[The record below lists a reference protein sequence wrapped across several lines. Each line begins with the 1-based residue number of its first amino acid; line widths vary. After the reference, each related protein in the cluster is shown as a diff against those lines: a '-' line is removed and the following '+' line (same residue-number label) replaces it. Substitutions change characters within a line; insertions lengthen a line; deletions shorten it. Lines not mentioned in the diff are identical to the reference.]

1 MAGPLGFDALT
12 QALHRTLDQLPDPRR
27 GKNTTYTVK
36 DAALGAF
43 AVFFTQSPSF
53 LAHQQTLRQAKGI
66 SNAQSLFGITQ
77 IPCDNQI
84 RTLLDRVPPDRLFPV
99 FTTVTHALLTAGAI
113 KRFHVLN
120 GTVLIALD
128 GTQYFS
134 SKHISCP
141 SCSQKTSATGTV
153 TYSHSAIT
161 PVIVAPGK
169 AEVLTLEP
177 EFITP
182 QDGHAKQDCEQE
194 AAKRWVRRQA
204 PLLPFPKVTVMGD
217 DLFCHQ
223 PFCALL
229 IEHDWNFIL
238 VCKPESHATR
248 YEWIDFIAAGARL
261 GVVRK
266 RHWNGRFGELWTYR
280 FTNEVPL
287 RGEDDAL
294 MVNWCELTITHEKSG
309 EQLYHNAFA
318 TLHPLTEHT
327 VVEIVAAG
335 RARWKV
341 ENENNNVLKTKGYHL
356 EHNFGHGTQ
365 HLAAVL
371 VTLNLLAFL
380 FHTVFALLDGK
391 YQMLRAAVGTRQTFF
406 SDIRTLT
413 RYLVFESWDHLLDFM
428 IRQLELVPPPPN
440 TS

>member
-1 MAGPLGFDALT
+1 
-12 QALHRTLDQLPDPRR
+12 
-27 GKNTTYTVK
+27 
-36 DAALGAF
+36 
-43 AVFFTQSPSF
+43 
-53 LAHQQTLRQAKGI
+53 
-66 SNAQSLFGITQ
+66 
-77 IPCDNQI
+77 
-84 RTLLDRVPPDRLFPV
+84 
-99 FTTVTHALLTAGAI
+99 
-113 KRFHVLN
+113 
-120 GTVLIALD
+120 
-128 GTQYFS
+128 
-134 SKHISCP
+134 
-141 SCSQKTSATGTV
+141 
-153 TYSHSAIT
+153 
-161 PVIVAPGK
+161 
-169 AEVLTLEP
+169 
-177 EFITP
+177 
-182 QDGHAKQDCEQE
+182 
-194 AAKRWVRRQA
+194 
-204 PLLPFPKVTVMGD
+204 MGD

-238 VCKPESHATR
+238 VCKPESHATL

>member
-1 MAGPLGFDALT
+1 MTSPLTFDALT
-12 QALHRTLDQLPDPRR
+12 PALHRSLDQLPDTRR
-27 GKNTTYTVK
+27 GKNISYAVK

-53 LAHQQTLRQAKGI
+53 LAHQQALHQAKGS
-66 SNAQSLFGITQ
+66 SNAHSLFGITQ

-84 RTLLDRVPPDRLFPV
+84 RTLLDRVPPSHIFPI
-99 FTTVTHALLTAGAI
+99 FRTISHALLETGLI
-113 KRFHVLN
+113 KRFHVLDK
-120 GTVLIALD
+120 TVLLAID

-134 SKHISCP
+134 SKRISCP
-141 SCSQKTSATGTV
+141 TCSQKTSAAGTV
-153 TYSHSAIT
+153 SSRHSALT
-161 PVIVAPGK
+161 PVFVAPGK
-169 AEVLTLEP
+169 SEVLALEP

-194 AAKRWVRRQA
+194 AAKRWVKRQT
-204 PLLPFPKVTVMGD
+204 PLLPFPKVTVLGD

-223 PFCALL
+223 PLCDLL
-229 IEHDWNFIL
+229 IEHNWNFIL
-238 VCKPESHATR
+238 VCKPESHLTL
-248 YEWIDFIAAGARL
+248 YEWISFIAAGDHL

-266 RHWNGRFGELWTYR
+266 RHWNGKFGEIWSYR

-287 RGEDDAL
+287 RGGDDAL
-294 MVNWCELTITHEKSG
+294 MVNWCELTISHEKSG

-318 TLHPLTEHT
+318 TLHPLTEST

-356 EHNFGHGTQ
+356 EHNFGHGKV

-380 FHTVFALLDGK
+380 FHTVFGLVDAK
-391 YQMLRAAVGTRQTFF
+391 YQLLRTALGARQTFF
-406 SDIRTLT
+406 NDVRTLM
-413 RYLVFESWDHLLDFM
+413 RYLVFENWDHLLDFM
-428 IRQLELVPPPPN
+428 IQQLELVPPPN

>member
-1 MAGPLGFDALT
+1 MPSPLSFDVLV
-12 QALHRTLDQLPDPRR
+12 QAFHVLLDHLPDTRR
-27 GKNTTYTVK
+27 GKNMTYALK

-53 LAHQQTLRQAKGI
+53 LAYQQTLRQAKGV
-66 SNAQSLFGITQ
+66 SNAERLFGMTQ

-84 RTLLDRVPPDRLFPV
+84 RTLLDAVPPAQLVPL
-99 FTTVTHALLTAGAI
+99 FTTITHALVAAGTI
-113 KRFHVLN
+113 EQFHVLDD
-120 GTVLIALD
+120 TILIALD

-134 SKHISCP
+134 SQRISCP
-141 SCSQKTSATGTV
+141 TCSHKTSATGTV

-161 PVIVAPGK
+161 PVIVAPGT
-169 AEVLTLEP
+169 AEVLALEP

-182 QDGHAKQDCEQE
+182 QDGQAKQDCEQE

-204 PLLPFPKVTVMGD
+204 PVLPFPTVTVLGD

-223 PFCALL
+223 PFCELL
-229 IEHDWNFIL
+229 VAHHWNFIL
-238 VCKPESHATR
+238 VCKPASHPTL
-248 YEWIDFIAAGARL
+248 YDWITFIGAGDRL

-266 RHWNGRFGELWTYR
+266 RHWNGKFGERWTYR
-280 FTNEVPL
+280 YTNAVPL
-287 RGEDDAL
+287 RGDDDAL
-294 MVNWCELTITHEKSG
+294 LVNWCDLTITHEQTG

-318 TLHPLTEHT
+318 TLHPLTDTT
-327 VVEIVAAG
+327 VPAIVAAG

-356 EHNFGHGTQ
+356 EHNFGHGKQ

-380 FHTVFALLDGK
+380 FHTVFALLDAK
-391 YQMLRAAVGTRQTFF
+391 YQLLRATLGARQTFF
-406 SDIRTLT
+406 NDIRTLT
-413 RYLVFESWDHLLDFM
+413 RYFVFDSWDHLLDFM
-428 IRQLELVPPPPN
+428 IRQLELVLPPN

>member
-1 MAGPLGFDALT
+1 MADPLRFAALVHT
-12 QALHRTLDQLPDPRR
+12 FHALLDQVPDTRR
-27 GKNTTYTVK
+27 GKNTQYAIK

-53 LAHQQTLRQAKGI
+53 LAHQQSLRQAKGS
-66 SNAQSLFGITQ
+66 SNAERLFGITQ

-84 RTLLDRVPPDRLFPV
+84 RTLLDPVPPAHLFPM
-99 FTTVTHALLTAGAI
+99 FATITQALTTAGVVDTFRA
-113 KRFHVLN
+113 VAD
-120 GTVLIALD
+120 TVLIALD

-134 SKHISCP
+134 SQRISCGA
-141 SCSQKTSATGTV
+141 CSQKTAPMGAV
-153 TYSHSAIT
+153 TYSHSVIT
-161 PVIVAPGK
+161 PVVVAPGR
-169 AEVLTLEP
+169 AEVLALEP

-204 PLLPFPKVTVMGD
+204 PHLPFTNVTVLGD

-229 IEHDWNFIL
+229 VEHDWNFIL
-238 VCKPESHATR
+238 VCKPESHPIL
-248 YEWIDFIAAGARL
+248 YGWIAVLAKADRL
-261 GVVRK
+261 GEVRE
-266 RHWNGRFGELWTYR
+266 RQWNGKFGEIWTYR
-280 FTNEVPL
+280 FTTGVPL
-287 RGEDDAL
+287 RREQPA
-294 MVNWCELTITHEKSG
+294 MRVNWCDVTITHETTG
-309 EQLYHNAFA
+309 AQLYHNAFA
-318 TLHPLTEHT
+318 TRHPVTATT
-327 VVEIVAAG
+327 VQAIVAAG

-356 EHNFGHGTQ
+356 EHNFGHGAQ

-380 FHTVFALLDGK
+380 FHTIFALRDTN
-391 YQMLRAAVGTRQTFF
+391 YQVLRAALGARQTFF
-406 SDIRTLT
+406 NDIRTLT
-413 RYLVFESWDHLLDFM
+413 RYFVFSSWDHLLTFM
-428 IRQLELVPPPPN
+428 IEQLELQPPPD